1 MLVSFRPIVRDGCV
15 VTLLVLVGCQA
26 SAPDSSKT
34 PPASTTVRTEND
46 EDIKA
51 FCSGCHLLPEP
62 RSFAA
67 SEWRKEVL
75 LGFRLFEESGRTDL
89 HPPPRE
95 RVIAYY
101 QQRAP
106 QGHRF
111 DGPEQ
116 VTIAD
121 RPSPLQFEAKSVTVA
136 GATEAPAVARLD
148 EVDGTCLISDMRGVI
163 WRWQPGAEHAERLWK
178 VPHPAACTVV
188 KIHADAGPGI
198 VIGDLGTFYPEDRH
212 RGALWWADSLTA
224 TKVRPVMDR
233 LSRVSHIA
241 PKDLDGDGR
250 TDLVISEFGWR
261 KTGRLAIGWND
272 PDGSEFPWSLRVLDP
287 RHGCLKTVV
296 CDFDGNGQL
305 DIVAAFAQEHET
317 VDVFRPVGPR
327 QYERTTLSRAPDPTW
342 GTSDFEVVDLD
353 GDRRLDVILCHGD
366 SFDGGALRLDHGIR
380 WLRQRDDGT
389 IDETRLA
396 GMPGVHR
403 AVPADLDGDGDLD
416 IVAAALLPPTDTAD
430 PPRPK
435 LASVV
440 WLEQT
445 TVGEFVP
452 HVLELDHCDHA
463 TCAVLDA
470 DGDGRLDIVVGH
482 FHWTGDAPRLLTVYR
497 NKGPSEQLP
506 Q

>member
-1 MLVSFRPIVRDGCV
+1 MMALLRPRCCLLSSLL
-15 VTLLVLVGCQA
+15 LLVLWGC
-26 SAPDSSKT
+26 SAAVPEPSIT
-34 PPASTTVRTEND
+34 PAPAVARTEND
-46 EDIKA
+46 DDIKA
-51 FCSGCHLLPEP
+51 FCGACHRLPEP

-67 SEWRKEVL
+67 ADWRKEVL

-95 RVIAYY
+95 RVVAYY
-101 QQRAP
+101 AQRAP
-106 QGHRF
+106 RELRF

-121 RPSPLQFEAKSVTVA
+121 RPSPLQFEAESVTVA
-136 GATEAPAVARLD
+136 GATEAPAVARID
-148 EVDGTCLISDMRGVI
+148 EVDGTCLIADMRGVI
-163 WRWQPGAEHAERLWK
+163 WRWQPGAEQAERLWK

-188 KIHADAGPGI
+188 KLHADAPPGI

-224 TKVRPVMDR
+224 PKVRPIMDR
-233 LSRVSHIA
+233 LSRVSHVA
-241 PKDLDGDGR
+241 SNDLDGDGR
-250 TDLVISEFGWR
+250 NDLVISEFGWR

-327 QYERTTLSRAPDPTW
+327 QFERATLSRAPDPTW

-366 SFDGGALRLDHGIR
+366 NFDSPTLHPFHGIR
-380 WLRQRDDGT
+380 WLRQRDDGSV
-389 IDETRLA
+389 EEKFLA
-396 GMPGVHR
+396 GMPGVLR
-403 AVPADLDGDGDLD
+403 AIPADLDGDGDLD
-416 IVAAALLPPTDTAD
+416 IAAASLLPSAD
-430 PPRPK
+430 PAAPPRPK

-445 TVGEFVP
+445 TAGEFVP
-452 HVLELDHCDHA
+452 HVLEWDRYDHA
-463 TCAVLDA
+463 TCAVMDA

-482 FHWTGDAPRLLTVYR
+482 FHWTGDDPRLLTVYQ
-497 NKGPSEQLP
+497 NQGPSEKLP